1 MVQTNEIPNPVR
13 AAAHSAVYDVLLAE
27 LRARG
32 HELYPG
38 VRDQQGLADAV
49 AGVVNVLQ
57 ALAAGTPLRDAL
69 DAQER
74 EDAGQDSK
82 PLTRDEILDL
92 RVLAAESRQADAHAL
107 RNLRSRREQV
117 LARAG
122 ERAET
127 GRLDMFEATF
137 VESHRFNTDLIAWY
151 DQLLASGPS
160 EGEAPAA

>member
-1 MVQTNEIPNPVR
+1 
-13 AAAHSAVYDVLLAE
+13 
-27 LRARG
+27 
-32 HELYPG
+32 
-38 VRDQQGLADAV
+38 
-49 AGVVNVLQ
+49 VVNVLQ

-137 VESHRFNTDLIAWY
+137 VESHRFNAELIARY
-151 DQLLASGPS
+151 DRMLALSSS
-160 EGEAPAA
+160 EGGATAA